1 LKKTTVLK
9 KKSSKYLQFSL
20 SLRDCVYVNYKLIKP
35 IQIFMQKRTFI
46 SEKCYQAPTLDLYSA
61 PVESGFAQ
69 SLDGTGGIKD
79 WENDGDD
86 LEF

>member
-1 LKKTTVLK
+1 MCQNFTIFAGCTDNTNLFLLNTNYYAEKNI
-9 KKSSKYLQFSL
+9 YFRAGL
-20 SLRDCVYVNYKLIKP
+20 SN
-35 IQIFMQKRTFI
+35 
-46 SEKCYQAPTLDLYSA
+46 TLDLYTA

-79 WENDGDD
+79 WEEDGDG